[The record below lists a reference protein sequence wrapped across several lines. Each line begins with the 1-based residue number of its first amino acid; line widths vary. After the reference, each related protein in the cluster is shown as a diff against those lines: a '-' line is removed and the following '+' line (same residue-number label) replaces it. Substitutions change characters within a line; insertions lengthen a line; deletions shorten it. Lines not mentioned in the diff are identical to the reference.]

1 MKRLT
6 GKPEDYSIFLT
17 ILFVAVTY
25 AYILVK
31 IVFW

>member
-6 GKPEDYSIFLT
+6 EEPEYVSVLLT
-17 ILFVAVTY
+17 ILFVAATY

-31 IVFW
+31 IVFL